1 MDDMGSKFDRF
12 NRSARRVLTFAQEE
26 AHLMN
31 HDYIGTE
38 HLLLGIE
45 REVNSLPSKALRDMG
60 AELDKTRQI
69 VASIVGKGKRGQFG
83 HVALT
88 PRTKRAIELA
98 VDEARS
104 LNNDTI
110 GPEHILLGVLREGEG
125 VAVDVLRTSGI
136 DEKQLRTRIL
146 QAITLR
152 PASRPEAHPEI
163 AALTSLVSQSR
174 SLSEVQK
181 YEITGALHV
190 VAEELDD
197 ERPNHL
203 VLKSLLL
210 AIQAELIDA
219 ADIAE
224 AALIGIAQSLRSMG
238 QH

>member
-45 REVNSLPSKALRDMG
+45 REINSLPSKALREMG
-60 AELDKTRQI
+60 AELDKTRQMI
-69 VASIVGKGKRGQFG
+69 ASIVGKGKRGQFG

-125 VAVDVLRTSGI
+125 VAIDVLRSSGI

-146 QAITLR
+146 QAINAR
-152 PASRPEAHPEI
+152 PMSSAEAHPGI
-163 AALTSLVSQSR
+163 AALTSLVNQSLL
-174 SLSEVQK
+174 LSEVMK
-181 YEITGALHV
+181 IDITGALHV
-190 VAEELDD
+190 VAEEMHD
-197 ERPNHL
+197 ERPNRL
-203 VLKSLLL
+203 VVKSLLL
-210 AIQAELIDA
+210 AIQSELIDA

-224 AALIGIAQSLRSMG
+224 AALNSIVQLLRSIG